1 MGHGYVRANFGDN
14 CFYKDTAYKR
24 YNRAHGDTTIFN
36 FNYGNSYG
44 CCGGHNTGFWGALGM
59 SLGYGIGNWLMGG
72 LNTLGGWLGGSTM
85 NWFGMGNQ
93 ARYDGIGNF
102 GNINSYGG
110 GNWFGKRTTTTKTET
125 VEVEKT
131 DSEYKAINNAR
142 EQLQKLQGKKDPVTA
157 EEIKAL
163 EEQINKLTSKDKVN
177 DKEDKKQIEML
188 KTDFENFKAAH
199 PDLVSSEVEEPENGD
214 DGVKEPAAGDT
225 TPKPVVVEKPED
237 KDTTAVVDNTAK
249 KDAETAPAETKVD
262 ETPAPA
268 NTEVKPEETPV
279 TDSHNTEIDKA
290 KDAEELL
297 KTLPDG
303 GYDKLSK
310 EDKDAFDKK
319 LDELLPNMSDEDKQ
333 LLLSK
338 ALPSSTKAK
347 IKATY
352 YDGFSNYDGKTE
364 LKDGTVIDA
373 QDTSRK
379 TRPTENINKQVT
391 KITKS
396 SNGFHPQTIEINDRN
411 KITYTYKG
419 TVDGEYIYTSNQDK
433 QDYVLQ
439 KQGGDYCLRQ
449 YPWHKGYG
457 TADWR

>member
-177 DKEDKKQIEML
+177 DKENKKQIEML

>member
-44 CCGGHNTGFWGALGM
+44 CCDGHNTGFWGGLGM
-59 SLGYGIGNWLMGG
+59 SLGYGLGNWLMSG
-72 LNTLGGWLGGSTM
+72 LNTLGGWLGMGNM
-85 NWFGMGNQ
+85 GGFGNWFGGM
-93 ARYDGIGNF
+93 NF
-102 GNINSYGG
+102 GNIGGFGGVGG
-110 GNWFGKRTTTTKTET
+110 GGWFGNNSTNTSNRTTTT
-125 VEVEKT
+125 KT

-177 DKEDKKQIEML
+177 DKENKKQIEML

-199 PDLVSSEVEEPENGD
+199 PDAVSSEVEEPENGD
-214 DGVKEPAAGDT
+214 DGVKEPVAGDT
-225 TPKPVVVEKPED
+225 TQKP
-237 KDTTAVVDNTAK
+237 VVDNTGK

-262 ETPAPA
+262 ETPAPV

-279 TDSHNTEIDKA
+279 TDNHNTEIDKA

-347 IKATY
+347 IKTTY

-379 TRPTENINKQVT
+379 TRPTENINKQIT

-396 SNGFHPQTIEINDRN
+396 SNGLHPQTIEINDRN

>member
-44 CCGGHNTGFWGALGM
+44 CCGGHNTGFWGGLGM
-59 SLGYGIGNWLMGG
+59 SLGYGLGNWLMGG
-72 LNTLGGWLGGSTM
+72 LNTLGGWLGMGNM
-85 NWFGMGNQ
+85 GGFGNWFGGM
-93 ARYDGIGNF
+93 NF
-102 GNINSYGG
+102 GNINGLGG
-110 GNWFGKRTTTTKTET
+110 ISSGNWFRKPETETKTKTET

-177 DKEDKKQIEML
+177 DKENKKQIEML

-225 TPKPVVVEKPED
+225 TQKPED
-237 KDTTAVVDNTAK
+237 KDTTAVVDNTGK
-249 KDAETAPAETKVD
+249 KDAQTAPAETKVD
-262 ETPAPA
+262 ETPAPV
-268 NTEVKPEETPV
+268 NTEVKPEATPV

-396 SNGFHPQTIEINDRN
+396 SNGLHPQTIEINDRN